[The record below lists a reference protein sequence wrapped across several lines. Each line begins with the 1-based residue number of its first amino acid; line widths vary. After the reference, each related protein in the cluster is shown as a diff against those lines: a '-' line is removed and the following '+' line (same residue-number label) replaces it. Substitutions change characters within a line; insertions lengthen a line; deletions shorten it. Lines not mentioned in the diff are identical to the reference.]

1 MEMIEAV
8 AYGNEP
14 AVLEDPSGRRARWM
28 RRAGRAVF
36 VLFLAWLAA
45 IVLGGLGLTP
55 VPGIPLVRVLQPS
68 QGPPPLTKLP
78 QSQPPSAADRQP
90 TLTAV
95 AASRPNGTVGSPA
108 QRARTSGRRS
118 LTPAASGKSPGRG
131 TTTPGQPKPTP
142 SRSAYRGR
150 SATSPGH
157 TKPTPS
163 GAVLRGSSAAAP
175 GQTKK
180 GASSSV
186 QGSRSAAPGQANKT
200 TVTARP

>member
-8 AYGNEP
+8 AHGNEP
-14 AVLEDPSGRRARWM
+14 AVLEDASGRRARWM

-36 VLFLAWLAA
+36 VLFLAWLVA

-68 QGPPPLTKLP
+68 QGPPPFTQLP
-78 QSQPPSAADRQP
+78 QPQPPSAADRQP
-90 TLTAV
+90 ALSAV

-108 QRARTSGRRS
+108 QRAQTSPS
-118 LTPAASGKSPGRG
+118 LTPAVSGKSPGRG
-131 TTTPGQPKPTP
+131 TTAPDRTKPA
-142 SRSAYRGR
+142 SARSALDGR
-150 SATSPGH
+150 SATAPGH
-157 TKPTPS
+157 TKPAPS
-163 GAVLRGSSAAAP
+163 GAERRGRSGAAP
-175 GQTKK
+175 AQTKK

-200 TVTARP
+200 IVRP

>member
-1 MEMIEAV
+1 MEMIETV

-14 AVLEDPSGRRARWM
+14 AVLEDASGRRARWM

-36 VLFLAWLAA
+36 VLFLAWLVA

-68 QGPPPLTKLP
+68 QGPPPLTQLP
-78 QSQPPSAADRQP
+78 QAQPPSAADRQP
-90 TLTAV
+90 ALSAV

-108 QRARTSGRRS
+108 QRAQTSPS
-118 LTPAASGKSPGRG
+118 LTLAVSGKSPGRG
-131 TTTPGQPKPTP
+131 TTAPDRTKPA
-142 SRSAYRGR
+142 SARSALDGR
-150 SATSPGH
+150 SATAPGY
-157 TKPTPS
+157 TKPAPS
-163 GAVLRGSSAAAP
+163 GAERRGRSGAAL

-186 QGSRSAAPGQANKT
+186 QGSRSAAPGQASKT
-200 TVTARP
+200 IVRP

>member
-14 AVLEDPSGRRARWM
+14 AVLEDASGRRARWM

-36 VLFLAWLAA
+36 VLFLAWLVA

-68 QGPPPLTKLP
+68 QGPPPLTQLP
-78 QSQPPSAADRQP
+78 QPQPPSAADRQP
-90 TLTAV
+90 ALSAV

-108 QRARTSGRRS
+108 QRAQTSPS
-118 LTPAASGKSPGRG
+118 LTPTASGKSPGRG
-131 TTTPGQPKPTP
+131 TTAPDRTKPA
-142 SRSAYRGR
+142 SARSALDGR
-150 SATSPGH
+150 SATAPGY
-157 TKPTPS
+157 TKPAPS
-163 GAVLRGSSAAAP
+163 GAERRGRSGAAP

-186 QGSRSAAPGQANKT
+186 QGSRSAAPGQASKT
-200 TVTARP
+200 IVRP

>member
-14 AVLEDPSGRRARWM
+14 AVFEDASGRRARWM

-36 VLFLAWLAA
+36 VLFLAWLVA

-68 QGPPPLTKLP
+68 QGPPPLTQLP
-78 QSQPPSAADRQP
+78 QPQPPSAADRQP
-90 TLTAV
+90 ALSAV
-95 AASRPNGTVGSPA
+95 AASGPNGTVGSPA
-108 QRARTSGRRS
+108 RRAQTSPSR
-118 LTPAASGKSPGRG
+118 TPAVSGKSPERG
-131 TTTPGQPKPTP
+131 TTAPGRTT
-142 SRSAYRGR
+142 SASAGSALHGR
-150 SATSPGH
+150 IAT
-157 TKPTPS
+157 
-163 GAVLRGSSAAAP
+163 AP
-175 GQTKK
+175 GQIKT

-200 TVTARP
+200 IVRP

>member
-14 AVLEDPSGRRARWM
+14 AVLEDASGRRARWM

-36 VLFLAWLAA
+36 VLFLAWLVA

-68 QGPPPLTKLP
+68 QGPPPLTQLP
-78 QSQPPSAADRQP
+78 QPQPPSAADRQP
-90 TLTAV
+90 ALSAV
-95 AASRPNGTVGSPA
+95 AASGPNGTVGSPA
-108 QRARTSGRRS
+108 RRAQTSPSR
-118 LTPAASGKSPGRG
+118 TPAVSGKSPERG
-131 TTTPGQPKPTP
+131 TTAPGRTT
-142 SRSAYRGR
+142 SASAGSALHGR
-150 SATSPGH
+150 SG
-157 TKPTPS
+157 
-163 GAVLRGSSAAAP
+163 AAP
-175 GQTKK
+175 GQTSK

-200 TVTARP
+200 IVRP

>member
-14 AVLEDPSGRRARWM
+14 AVLEDASGRRARWM

-36 VLFLAWLAA
+36 VLFLAWLVA

-68 QGPPPLTKLP
+68 QGPPPFTQLP
-78 QSQPPSAADRQP
+78 QPQPPSASDRQP
-90 TLTAV
+90 ALSAV
-95 AASRPNGTVGSPA
+95 AASGPNGTVGSPA
-108 QRARTSGRRS
+108 RRAQTSPSR
-118 LTPAASGKSPGRG
+118 TPAVSGKSLARG
-131 TTTPGQPKPTP
+131 TTAPGRTRPA
-142 SRSAYRGR
+142 SAGSALHGR
-150 SATSPGH
+150 SATAPGH
-157 TKPTPS
+157 TKPAPS
-163 GAVLRGSSAAAP
+163 GAERRGRSGAAP

-186 QGSRSAAPGQANKT
+186 QGSRSAAPGQTNKT
-200 TVTARP
+200 TVRP